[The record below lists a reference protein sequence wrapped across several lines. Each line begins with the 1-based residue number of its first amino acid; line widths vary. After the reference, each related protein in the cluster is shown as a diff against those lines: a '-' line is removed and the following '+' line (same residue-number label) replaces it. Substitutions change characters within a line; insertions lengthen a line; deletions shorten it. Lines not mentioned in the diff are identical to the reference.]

1 MARRFKNKAPK
12 VSNVKPMWMNDQVTT
27 ISRNES
33 SRKMEMLKP
42 NIWYSH
48 SVNEANSSK
57 LQNQAKGLLKEMVI
71 LTQNLFL
78 AAIPSIKANCN
89 WNFKTGEGLSNTLKS
104 FPIDMIERIL
114 ASVKVFAFNVVSGHT
129 IYSVTVNSVV
139 NTMNDG
145 YARISIIQFSAQ
157 EQFVRYGQLRC
168 NLIRDPNYSSSTNI
182 RMKLAHD
189 IDILIDCSKGKS
201 SFEHMATDAIEYQ
214 DLFVELIKA
223 FRDNIMKSFSGSK
236 LSLPANVDYTD
247 LFSVII
253 SQSPHG
259 YVNDNVIKYLKDR
272 VKNADTTNDP
282 NPTLFD
288 LIDRPMEFDN
298 IDCMHI
304 PAIDDLISRLHLNI
318 DDELFT
324 DIPLLDFDDYES
336 DWIINYCMTH
346 DVYCNSNK
354 DNTYN
359 LKEYIVDEQRFGL
372 NFRKNFWNPSRLNND
387 IQTTIFTYPIEDTNA
402 IDFVVLHNAGDNRY
416 TAYILH
422 YNDITKFNPINVD
435 SIYTFVIIDKEHG
448 GKITFSDTNN
458 LSTNNILDII
468 RFITS
473 TMIVIHDH
481 PELNRMIVEQRKMV
495 EWRKLKPDDLTE
507 PKFVIRRIIRTQAGV
522 KRYIKE
528 NASKVESGLI
538 HYTLEEWS
546 RRAHIRKLKDG
557 REILVKA
564 SKCHRHKPL
573 SDIEIHLKL

>member
-33 SRKMEMLKP
+33 SRKMEILKP

-57 LQNQAKGLLKEMVI
+57 LQNHTKGLLREMVI
-71 LTQNLFL
+71 LCHQLFL
-78 AAIPSIKANCN
+78 ASIPSVKADCN
-89 WNFKTGEGLSNTLKS
+89 WNFKTGEGFSNAITS
-104 FPIDMIERIL
+104 FPTDLVGSIL
-114 ASVKVFAFNVVSGHT
+114 ASAKVFAFNVISDHT
-129 IYSVTVNSVV
+129 IYSVTVKSINV
-139 NTMNDG
+139 NDG
-145 YARISIIQFSAQ
+145 YCHVSIVQFSTQ
-157 EQFVRYGQLRC
+157 EQFVRYGQLRI
-168 NLIRDPNYSSSTNI
+168 NISQDSIYSSTANVRI
-182 RMKLAHD
+182 KLAHD
-189 IDILIDCSKGKS
+189 TDILIDCSKGKS
-201 SFEHMATDAIEYQ
+201 SFEHMATDPREYRNLFIE
-214 DLFVELIKA
+214 LLTA
-223 FRDNIMKSFSGSK
+223 FKDNFMRSFNGNK

-272 VKNADTTNDP
+272 AKNADTTNDP
-282 NPTLFD
+282 WPTIFD
-288 LIDRPMEFDN
+288 IIDRPMEFDDIN
-298 IDCMHI
+298 CSNI

-318 DDELFT
+318 DDELFA
-324 DIPLLDFDDYES
+324 DIPLLDFNDHES

-346 DVYCNSNK
+346 DVYCNSK
-354 DNTYN
+354 QDNAYN

-387 IQTTIFTYPIEDTNA
+387 IQTTVFTYPIEDTNA
-402 IDFVVLHNAGDNRY
+402 IDFVVLHNAGDNCY

-422 YNDITKFNPINVD
+422 YNDMTKFNPINVD
-435 SIYTFVIIDKEHG
+435 SMYIFFIIDKEHG
-448 GKITFSDTNN
+448 GKITFSDANK
-458 LSTNNILDII
+458 LSANIVLDIV

-481 PELNRMIVEQRKMV
+481 PELNRIIVEQRKMV
-495 EWRKLKPDDLTE
+495 EWRKHKPDDLTE

>member
-12 VSNVKPMWMNDQVTT
+12 VSNVKPMWMNNQA
-27 ISRNES
+27 SMPPRNES

-48 SVNEANSSK
+48 SANEANSSK

-78 AAIPSIKANCN
+78 TDIPSIRANCN
-89 WNFKTGEGLSNTLKS
+89 WNFKTGERFSNAFQSLQPFQMLYS
-104 FPIDMIERIL
+104 IV
-114 ASVKVFAFNVVSGHT
+114 ASARAFAFNIISDHT
-129 IYSVTVNSVV
+129 IYNITINSVV
-139 NTMNDG
+139 NATNDN
-145 YARISIIQFSAQ
+145 YARISIIQFSTQ
-157 EQFVRYGQLRC
+157 EQFVRYGQLRV
-168 NLIRDPNYSSSTNI
+168 NIHQYSSDI
-182 RMKLAHD
+182 QIKLAHD

-201 SFEHMATDAIEYQ
+201 SFEHIATDAREYQ
-214 DLFVELIKA
+214 DLFGELLKA
-223 FRDNIMKSFSGSK
+223 FKDNFMRSFNGNK

-272 VKNADTTNDP
+272 AKNADTTNDP
-282 NPTLFD
+282 CPTIFD
-288 LIDRPMEFDN
+288 IIDRPMEFDD

-318 DDELFT
+318 DDELFA
-324 DIPLLDFDDYES
+324 DIPLLDFNDHES

-346 DVYCNSNK
+346 DVYCNSK
-354 DNTYN
+354 QDNAYN

-387 IQTTIFTYPIEDTNA
+387 IQTTVFTYPIEDTNA
-402 IDFVVLHNAGDNRY
+402 IDFVVLHNAGDNCY

-422 YNDITKFNPINVD
+422 YNDMTKFNPINVD
-435 SIYTFVIIDKEHG
+435 SMYIFFIIDKEHG
-448 GKITFSDTNN
+448 GKITFSDANK
-458 LSTNNILDII
+458 LSANIVLDIV

-481 PELNRMIVEQRKMV
+481 PELNRIIVEQRKMV
-495 EWRKLKPDDLTE
+495 EWRKPKPDDLTE